1 MAGLKNL
8 DAGLENTDVENIPA
22 FDGPGLRK
30 IAKEIII
37 QRLFLILHVLLYFFV
52 NLLLFAINYLTSWSY
67 PWFLWSIT
75 GWGIVL
81 GTHSFQFLLYKKGV
95 VNLST
100 LGMAYHVWGYIL
112 INLFLLFTN
121 FFTNVPIWTFH
132 PWFWFSFGTWSGILI
147 CHAVIYF
154 YIVPSKGESSDK
166 NWLERKIDKELQ
178 KLQKLSKSSDSEE

>member
-8 DAGLENTDVENIPA
+8 DAGLENTDAENIPA

-52 NLLLFAINYLTSWSY
+52 NLLLLTINYLTSWSY

-81 GTHSFQFLLYKKGV
+81 GTHSFQYLLYKRGV

-100 LGMAYHVWGYIL
+100 LGMTYHLWGYVIL
-112 INLFLLFTN
+112 NLFLLFVN
-121 FFTNVPIWTFH
+121 YFTNDPIWTFH
-132 PWFWFSFGTWSGILI
+132 PWFWFSLGSWSAILI
-147 CHAVIYF
+147 SHAVIYF

-178 KLQKLSKSSDSEE
+178 KLQKIQNSHKL